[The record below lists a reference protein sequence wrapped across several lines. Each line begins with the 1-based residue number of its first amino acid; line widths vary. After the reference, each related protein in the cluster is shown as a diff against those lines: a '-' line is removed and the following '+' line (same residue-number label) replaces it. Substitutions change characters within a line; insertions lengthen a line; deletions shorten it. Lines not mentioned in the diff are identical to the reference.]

1 MLFAS
6 KIRELRESK
15 QMLQRHISAAL
26 DMDNAM
32 YCKIEKG
39 ERRAK
44 REQIPL
50 IADILQAAPEEL
62 LTLWLADQLAEV
74 VADESVAF
82 EALKVA
88 EQKVEYLKSKGE

>member
-15 QMLQRHISAAL
+15 QILQRHISATL

-44 REQIPL
+44 REQIHK
-50 IADILQAAPEEL
+50 IAEILQADYEEL
-62 LTLWLADQLAEV
+62 LTLWLADQVAEV
-74 VADESVAF
+74 IEKDKEISD
-82 EALKVA
+82 KVLDTA
-88 EQKVEYLKSKGE
+88 KQKLND